1 MAASTPEA
9 SPPKPTSRRGLTPF
23 LAALAVA
30 AVSAAVYAP
39 ALPSL
44 TGPAHAN
51 KPYASFDEFYP
62 FYQRE
67 HSRTETRAMH
77 VAGTAVVLFLMLRA
91 PALAAAAGVAGS
103 VGFVLSGLLRGM
115 PNGIVEGVTLLTVFL
130 LVAKRGG
137 ALASALAALLVG
149 YGCAWIGHFRFEHN
163 TPATFIYPSYSLASD
178 FKMFFAICTGA
189 EKL

>member
-1 MAASTPEA
+1 MAS
-9 SPPKPTSRRGLTPF
+9 KQPTSPQAPRRRGLTPF

-91 PALAAAAGVAGS
+91 PALAAAAAVAGS
-103 VGFVLSGLLRGM
+103 VGFLLSGLLRGM
-115 PNGIVEGVTLLTVFL
+115 PNGIVEGTTLVTVFL
-130 LVAKRGG
+130 LVALPAGFAGCMRDVAVNGEYVDFT
-137 ALASALAALLVG
+137 ASIATVTATMLACDAVVV
-149 YGCAWIGHFRFEHN
+149 
-163 TPATFIYPSYSLASD
+163 
-178 FKMFFAICTGA
+178 
-189 EKL
+189 